1 MSGLG
6 EDDPIMGALSRIGVI
21 IEEVN
26 ADLLDRLDTAESE
39 ALSLGDDLDRAKLV
53 GQRNAGL
60 VKRLRFLVARAEM
73 NSWPDKDT
81 LAQVRGLL
89 HE

>member
-1 MSGLG
+1 MSDLD
-6 EDDPIMGALSRIGVI
+6 EDDPIMGALSRIGGI

-26 ADLLDRLDTAESE
+26 AALLDRLDTAESE
-39 ALSLGDDLDRAKLV
+39 VLSLGDDLDRAKFM
-53 GQRNAGL
+53 GRKNEKL
-60 VKRLRFLVARAEM
+60 VKDLRFLVARAEM

-81 LAQVRGLL
+81 IAQVRGLL